1 MLPEE
6 ILDFRRRIP
15 PFTDE
20 RAQVFQSGD
29 KGNDAA
35 GGSRPILDL
44 GQHYGGSQGLYHF
57 VNKR

>member
-6 ILDFRRRIP
+6 ILDFRRRVP

-35 GGSRPILDL
+35 GGLRPILDR
-44 GQHYGGSQGLYHF
+44 GQH
-57 VNKR
+57 